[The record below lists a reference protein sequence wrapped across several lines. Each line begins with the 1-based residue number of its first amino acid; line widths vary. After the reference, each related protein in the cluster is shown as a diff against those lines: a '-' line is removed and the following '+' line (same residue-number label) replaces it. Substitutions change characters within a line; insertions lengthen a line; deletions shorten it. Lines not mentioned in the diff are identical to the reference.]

1 MFLIATHS
9 FLGTDVISLVGI
21 RYIMRRIGDM
31 YLYNNQNW
39 PNFKWDSEKL
49 LPLLSYVRNRQGK
62 LIGKMGALGFDLQNE
77 ADLEVLTSEII
88 KTTEIEGEVLDRGQ
102 VRSSIARRLGLNIS
116 GLVYSE
122 RNVDGIVELMLDA
135 TKNYNKELT
144 KERLFSWHAA
154 LFPTGQSGLYEII
167 TGNWRDDS
175 TEPMQVVSGA
185 LGKEKV
191 HYQAPPAA
199 QLENEMRI
207 FFDWFNLE
215 QNIEPVLKA
224 AIVHLWFVT
233 LHPFEDGNGRISRAL
248 SNMLLARS
256 DQQPFRFYSM
266 STQIRKERNSYY
278 DILEKTQ
285 KGSLDITNWI
295 EWFLNILLNSIENS
309 DKLLEKVIYKHEFW
323 LKYSNINLNERQRKI
338 LNMLMEDFEGVLNTT
353 KWAKIGK
360 CSQDT
365 ALRDIQDLIDKGI
378 MSRTEKGGRSTNY
391 EINILYGMI

>member
-1 MFLIATHS
+1 
-9 FLGTDVISLVGI
+9 
-21 RYIMRRIGDM
+21 M
-31 YLYNNQNW
+31 YLYNNPDW
-39 PNFKWDSEKL
+39 PVFKWNSNKL

-62 LIGKMGALGFDLQNE
+62 LIGKMGALGFELRNE
-77 ADLEVLTSEII
+77 ANLEILTQEII
-88 KTTEIEGEVLDRGQ
+88 KSTEIEGEFLDREQ
-102 VRSSIARRLGLNIS
+102 VRSSIARRLGLEIS

-122 RNVDGIVELMLDA
+122 RNVDGIVDLMIDA
-135 TKNYNKELT
+135 TKNFDQELNKI
-144 KERLFSWHAA
+144 RLFSWHAA
-154 LFPTGQSGLYEII
+154 LFPTGQSGMYKII

-175 TEPMQVVSGA
+175 TGPMQVVSGA

-215 QNIEPVLKA
+215 QNTDLVLKS
-224 AIVHLWFVT
+224 AIAHLWFVT

-248 SNMLLARS
+248 SDMLLARS
-256 DQQPFRFYSM
+256 DEQSYRFYSL

-285 KGSLDITNWI
+285 KSDLDITSWL
-295 EWFLNILLNSIENS
+295 EWFLNCLLHSIENS
-309 DKLLEKVIYKHEFW
+309 EKLLEKIIYKHSFW
-323 LKYSNINLNERQRKI
+323 LKYTRININDRQRKI
-338 LNMLMEDFEGVLNTT
+338 LNMLMDEFEGVLNTT

-365 ALRDIQDLIDKGI
+365 ALRDIQDLI
-378 MSRTEKGGRSTNY
+378 EKRILMKSEHGGRSTNY
-391 EINILYGMI
+391 VLRIDE